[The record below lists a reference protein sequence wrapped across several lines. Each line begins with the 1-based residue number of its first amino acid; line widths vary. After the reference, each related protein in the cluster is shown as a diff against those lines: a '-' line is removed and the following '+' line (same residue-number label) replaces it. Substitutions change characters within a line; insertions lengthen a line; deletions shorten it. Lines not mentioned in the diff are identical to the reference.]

1 LGVLLVEREGVGDW
15 GCCTYLADVGE
26 EADDLIVLVE
36 QPFENGGGVETT
48 GVGEADLSLGSHDAG
63 YV

>member
-1 LGVLLVEREGVGDW
+1 MKMEVVGDW
-15 GCCTYLADVGE
+15 RCCTYLADVGE

-36 QPFENGGGVETT
+36 QPFENGGGVETA
-48 GVGEADLSLGSHDAG
+48 GVGEADLSLGSHDVG